1 MHFCLKSAHPFHQL
15 ERTHSGNH
23 RYISHHTWSGCDLT
37 FQNHPQYIQLK
48 YNYHQLM
55 SCGDKKAPE
64 GWYLITVG
72 RTVTPNVISS
82 SLCPSV
88 IHKVVILMKFPLAW
102 WDLIPGSHTLQS
114 CILPLDHCDQQVS
127 TINMHQHRLL
137 CFLQAAGTHTNIRL
151 MTKWLECV
159 RFNVLFDT

>member
-37 FQNHPQYIQLK
+37 FQNHPQYIQVK

-55 SCGDKKAPE
+55 S
-64 GWYLITVG
+64 YVSRRLIFNHS
-72 RTVTPNVISS
+72 RSYCS

-151 MTKWLECV
+151 MTKWLSV
-159 RFNVLFDT
+159 